1 VTTAAVLC
9 MGGRGHVRP
18 LLPLVRGLVARGIRV
33 VAFSRETFRSAFE
46 QAGAEMRDLYAGR
59 SLEETDPTSS
69 PLPVR
74 FVTFAGVHAESVA
87 SELAALG
94 SGLVVHDT
102 FTVVAPVAARILG
115 VPCVNVLPNHGLV
128 PSRELDRC
136 ARDPRVAISPACL
149 AAVETL
155 RVRHGLRDASPFS
168 YVAAKSPFLN
178 LQPEPGEF
186 VPAETRTEL
195 SPLAC
200 WSSLPL
206 PDDAIGDATS
216 PDLATRSRVAWVA
229 FGTGVFRYF
238 ERAAATALVLVA
250 EVLGDAGWSVRIGL
264 GGQELP
270 AGLVG
275 RLRTSGAV
283 VESDPDQWSELAAAS
298 VFVTHHGLNSS
309 HESIYQCVPMLS
321 YPFFGDQPALARAC
335 QDLGLALPL
344 SDSPA
349 GEIRPDRVRRAL
361 DRLDLDRPAFAARL
375 AEARAWEV
383 RTVRDRPRVL
393 DRIVA
398 LAGGRWPTRDLG
410 LLHGA

>member
-1 VTTAAVLC
+1 MTTAAVLC

-18 LLPLVRGLVARGIRV
+18 LLPLVRGLVARGVRV
-33 VAFSRETFRSAFE
+33 VALSRETFRRAFE

-59 SLEETDPTSS
+59 SLEEADPASS

-87 SELAALG
+87 SELAGLG
-94 SGLVVHDT
+94 TGLVVHDT

-128 PSRELDRC
+128 PSRELERC
-136 ARDPRVAISPACL
+136 ARDPRVAISPACR

-155 RVRHGLRDASPFS
+155 RGRHGLRDASPFS

-178 LQPEPGEF
+178 LQPEPEEF
-186 VPAETRTEL
+186 VPDEARAEL
-195 SPLAC
+195 SPLEC

-206 PDDAIGDATS
+206 PDDASWDAPS

-238 ERAAATALVLVA
+238 EREAAAALVVVA
-250 EVLGDAGWSVRIGL
+250 ETLGEAGWSVRIGL
-264 GGQELP
+264 GGQEIP

-275 RLRTSGAV
+275 RLRASGAV
-283 VESDPDQWSELAAAS
+283 VEGDPDQWSELGAAG

-309 HESIYQCVPMLS
+309 HESIYHGVPMLS
-321 YPFFGDQPALARAC
+321 CPFFGDQPTLARAC

-344 SDSPA
+344 ADAPA
-349 GEIRPDRVRRAL
+349 AEVRPDRLRRAL
-361 DRLDLDRPAFAARL
+361 DRLDGDRPAFAARL
-375 AEARAWEV
+375 GEARAWEI
-383 RTVRDRPRVL
+383 RTARDRPRVL
-393 DRIVA
+393 DRVVA
-398 LAGGRWPTRDLG
+398 LAGGCWPSGDPG